1 MGVKVFIKQLLHIS
15 LAKAMKLDPEMQCR
29 RDKVVNGNYSV
40 HKTVPSYFFGKSLET
55 WPWHAISQQCNFR
68 GAV

>member
-40 HKTVPSYFFGKSLET
+40 HKTIPSYFFGKSHET
-55 WPWHAISQQCNFR
+55 
-68 GAV
+68 